1 MAISIQPVDGLINR
15 LLQQNS
21 RSTSVSERR
30 SNHSVSRSQDHSQ
43 DHSQDQISI
52 SAKAETQR
60 QSGHQANRPVS
71 GQEKTLESHL
81 LSLYK
86 MNDSPGV

>member
-30 SNHSVSRSQDHSQ
+30 SNHSVSRSQD
-43 DHSQDQISI
+43 QISI

-71 GQEKTLESHL
+71 GQEKALESHL

>member
-43 DHSQDQISI
+43 DQISI

-60 QSGHQANRPVS
+60 QIGHQANRPVS
-71 GQEKTLESHL
+71 GQEKALESHL

-86 MNDSPGV
+86 MNDSPGA